1 MFNLRRILE
10 EVVVRSFKK
19 GKRKRIHARGL
30 KAKTEKNFDA
40 PSQATQAEVAARATK
55 ARIAPI
61 NAEYLICKG
70 VILLS
75 RLRRARAPES
85 AAHAH

>member
-1 MFNLRRILE
+1 MKYDGLLKKRGVASETRLKMLLNIQS
-10 EVVVRSFKK
+10 VPIPVVR
-19 GKRKRIHARGL
+19 GALYARGL

-61 NAEYLICKG
+61 NAEYLIC
-70 VILLS
+70 
-75 RLRRARAPES
+75 
-85 AAHAH
+85 